1 MTVKDLKKIIQDI
14 PDNALITIVSE
25 DRDGIP
31 IEEFSSFIKYEEE
44 INQLYISY

>member
-31 IEEFSSFIKYEEE
+31 IEEFSSFIKYEWD
-44 INQLYISY
+44 INQLYIGY